1 MVDSSYLFFL
11 SLSFSRG
18 ATTKAKFFSQRK
30 FQLVKMI
37 SALVNEFHPQLKLFM
52 MAINLFLSVFL
63 GKGTPSAITVNI
75 TCDRNLYL
83 YVDGKYLGGD
93 VADAKKKHYFTNE
106 IMPHSHVVAI
116 RCTAS
121 TPPWQGGI
129 LGSFENGLVTDTSWR
144 CTTSAEYGWNM
155 RSYRDD
161 DWPMATSHG
170 ANSPSTLPWGNI
182 DSIDKKAAWIWSS
195 DNKDDSEVFCRHK
208 LVKECTEGL
217 LLF

>member
-1 MVDSSYLFFL
+1 
-11 SLSFSRG
+11 
-18 ATTKAKFFSQRK
+18 
-30 FQLVKMI
+30 
-37 SALVNEFHPQLKLFM
+37 M

-63 GKGTPSAITVNI
+63 AKGTPSAITVNI

-93 VADAKKKHYFTNE
+93 VADAKKKHYLTNE